1 MTENNEP
8 IKNEPEKASKVVVRG
23 YPKSIYL
30 WPSMVAGFM
39 IFLIDYILRTTSSGP
54 YGSVGDANAF
64 NSYLAS
70 IWLVIL
76 LFNLIIISFDFSLG
90 KTFTIF
96 VTIALVA
103 LIYIVGKDA
112 LFPNGLDILPSFK
125 NILVQMDIGA
135 SPNFYLVVSF
145 MLFFIFTATF
155 LVARFNYWEF
165 ESNRIIHH
173 RGVFEREES
182 FSAQNSR
189 VITSTDDIF
198 ERMLFRAGTIHIIDP
213 EKKLHIIENVYNAVG
228 KDKQIQD
235 VLSVVRV
242 KADSP

>member
-1 MTENNEP
+1 MSEIEP
-8 IKNEPEKASKVVVRG
+8 SNSQPEKDRQVVVRA
-23 YPKSIYL
+23 YPKTIYL

-39 IFLIDYILRTTSSGP
+39 IFLIDYALRTTSSGP
-54 YGSVGDANAF
+54 YSTGTVNEFEA
-64 NSYLAS
+64 YLAS

-112 LFPNGLDILPSFK
+112 LFPNSLEILPSFK
-125 NILVQMDIGA
+125 NILTGVDISA
-135 SPNFYLVVSF
+135 SPNFYLSISL
-145 MLFFIFTATF
+145 MLFLIFIATWI
-155 LVARFNYWEF
+155 VARFNYWEF

-228 KDKQIQD
+228 KDRQIQD

-242 KADSP
+242 KSDTG